1 MAQVSFRIDDKIKKD
16 AEQVCD
22 DIGISM
28 SAAITIYLKRLG
40 KERRIP
46 FDLVADPFYS
56 SKDIEV
62 LDFENNWLKIK
73 FNYKGRSYNGWL
85 SPEMQCANPYTTCS

>member
-1 MAQVSFRIDDKIKKD
+1 MAQVSFSIDDKIKKD

-46 FDLVADPFYS
+46 FDLVADTFYS
-56 SKDIEV
+56 AKDIAV
-62 LDFENNWLKIK
+62 LDKRIADIK
-73 FNYKGRSYNGWL
+73 AGKNISEHEL
-85 SPEMQCANPYTTCS
+85 IEVQ

>member
-56 SKDIEV
+56 AKNIAVLDKRIADIKAGKNISEHELIEV
-62 LDFENNWLKIK
+62 
-73 FNYKGRSYNGWL
+73 
-85 SPEMQCANPYTTCS
+85 Q

>member
-1 MAQVSFRIDDKIKKD
+1 MAQVSFRIDDKIKRD

-40 KERRIP
+40 KERGIP

-62 LDFENNWLKIK
+62 LDRRIADIK
-73 FNYKGRSYNGWL
+73 AGKNVSEHEL
-85 SPEMQCANPYTTCS
+85 IEVQ

>member
-1 MAQVSFRIDDKIKKD
+1 
-16 AEQVCD
+16 
-22 DIGISM
+22 M

-62 LDFENNWLKIK
+62 LDRRIADIK
-73 FNYKGRSYNGWL
+73 AGKNVSEHEL
-85 SPEMQCANPYTTCS
+85 IEVQ

>member
-1 MAQVSFRIDDKIKKD
+1 MAQVSFRIDDKIKRD

-62 LDFENNWLKIK
+62 LDRRIADIK
-73 FNYKGRSYNGWL
+73 AGKNVSEHGL
-85 SPEMQCANPYTTCS
+85 IEVQ

>member
-1 MAQVSFRIDDKIKKD
+1 MAQVSFRIDDKIKRD

-56 SKDIEV
+56 VKDIEV
-62 LDFENNWLKIK
+62 LDKRIADIK
-73 FNYKGRSYNGWL
+73 AGKNISEHEL
-85 SPEMQCANPYTTCS
+85 IEVQ

>member
-62 LDFENNWLKIK
+62 LDRRIADIK
-73 FNYKGRSYNGWL
+73 AGKNL
-85 SPEMQCANPYTTCS
+85 SEHELIEVQ

>member
-62 LDFENNWLKIK
+62 LDRRIADIK
-73 FNYKGRSYNGWL
+73 AGKNVSEHEL
-85 SPEMQCANPYTTCS
+85 IEVQ

>member
-56 SKDIEV
+56 SKDLEV
-62 LDFENNWLKIK
+62 LDRRIADIK
-73 FNYKGRSYNGWL
+73 AGKNVSEHEL
-85 SPEMQCANPYTTCS
+85 IEVQ

>member
-1 MAQVSFRIDDKIKKD
+1 MAQVSFRIDDKIKRD

-62 LDFENNWLKIK
+62 LDRRIADIK
-73 FNYKGRSYNGWL
+73 AGKNISEHEL
-85 SPEMQCANPYTTCS
+85 IEVQ

>member
-1 MAQVSFRIDDKIKKD
+1 MAQVSFRIDDKIKRD

-62 LDFENNWLKIK
+62 LDKRIADIK
-73 FNYKGRSYNGWL
+73 AGKNISEHEL
-85 SPEMQCANPYTTCS
+85 IEVQ

>member
-1 MAQVSFRIDDKIKKD
+1 MAQVSFRIDDKIKRD
-16 AEQVCD
+16 AEQVCE

-62 LDFENNWLKIK
+62 LDRRIADIK
-73 FNYKGRSYNGWL
+73 AGKNVSEHEL
-85 SPEMQCANPYTTCS
+85 IEVQ

>member
-1 MAQVSFRIDDKIKKD
+1 MAQVSFRIDDKIKRD

-62 LDFENNWLKIK
+62 LDRRIADIKAGKII
-73 FNYKGRSYNGWL
+73 SEHEL
-85 SPEMQCANPYTTCS
+85 IEVQ

>member
-46 FDLVADPFYS
+46 FDLVADTFYS
-56 SKDIEV
+56 AKDIAV
-62 LDFENNWLKIK
+62 LDKRIADIK
-73 FNYKGRSYNGWL
+73 AGKNISEHEL
-85 SPEMQCANPYTTCS
+85 IEVQ

>member
-40 KERRIP
+40 KEKRIP

-62 LDFENNWLKIK
+62 LDKRIADIK
-73 FNYKGRSYNGWL
+73 AGKNISEHEL
-85 SPEMQCANPYTTCS
+85 IEVQ

>member
-1 MAQVSFRIDDKIKKD
+1 MAQVSFRIDDKIKRD

-40 KERRIP
+40 KENRIP

-62 LDFENNWLKIK
+62 LDRRIADIK
-73 FNYKGRSYNGWL
+73 AGKNVSEHEL
-85 SPEMQCANPYTTCS
+85 IEVQ

>member
-56 SKDIEV
+56 GKDIEV
-62 LDFENNWLKIK
+62 LDKRIADIK
-73 FNYKGRSYNGWL
+73 AGKNISEHELIKV
-85 SPEMQCANPYTTCS
+85 Q

>member
-46 FDLVADPFYS
+46 FDLVADHYYS
-56 SKDIEV
+56 AKDIAV
-62 LDFENNWLKIK
+62 LDKRIADIK
-73 FNYKGRSYNGWL
+73 AGKNISEHEL
-85 SPEMQCANPYTTCS
+85 IEVQ

>member
-1 MAQVSFRIDDKIKKD
+1 MAQVSFRIDDKIKRD

-56 SKDIEV
+56 AKDIAV
-62 LDFENNWLKIK
+62 LDKRIADIK
-73 FNYKGRSYNGWL
+73 AGKNISEHELIKV
-85 SPEMQCANPYTTCS
+85 Q

>member
-16 AEQVCD
+16 AEQVCN

-56 SKDIEV
+56 AKDIAV
-62 LDFENNWLKIK
+62 LDKRIADIK
-73 FNYKGRSYNGWL
+73 AGKNISEHEL
-85 SPEMQCANPYTTCS
+85 IEVQ

>member
-56 SKDIEV
+56 AKDIAV
-62 LDFENNWLKIK
+62 LDKRIADIK
-73 FNYKGRSYNGWL
+73 AGKNISEHEL
-85 SPEMQCANPYTTCS
+85 SEVQ

>member
-46 FDLVADPFYS
+46 FDLVAAPFYS
-56 SKDIEV
+56 AKDIEV
-62 LDFENNWLKIK
+62 LDKRIADIK
-73 FNYKGRSYNGWL
+73 AGKNISEHEL
-85 SPEMQCANPYTTCS
+85 IEVQ

>member
-1 MAQVSFRIDDKIKKD
+1 MAQVSFRIDDKIKRD

-56 SKDIEV
+56 AKDIAV
-62 LDFENNWLKIK
+62 LDKRIADIK
-73 FNYKGRSYNGWL
+73 AGKNISEHEFI
-85 SPEMQCANPYTTCS
+85 EVQ

>member
-1 MAQVSFRIDDKIKKD
+1 MAQVSFRIDDKIKRD

-46 FDLVADPFYS
+46 FDLVADPFHS

-62 LDFENNWLKIK
+62 LDRRIADIK
-73 FNYKGRSYNGWL
+73 AGKNVSEHEL
-85 SPEMQCANPYTTCS
+85 IEVQ

>member
-40 KERRIP
+40 KER
-46 FDLVADPFYS
+46 
-56 SKDIEV
+56 
-62 LDFENNWLKIK
+62 
-73 FNYKGRSYNGWL
+73 
-85 SPEMQCANPYTTCS
+85 

>member
-1 MAQVSFRIDDKIKKD
+1 MAQVSFRIDDKIKRD

-46 FDLVADPFYS
+46 FDLVADPLYS

-62 LDFENNWLKIK
+62 LDRRIADIK
-73 FNYKGRSYNGWL
+73 AGKNVSEHEL
-85 SPEMQCANPYTTCS
+85 IEVQ

>member
-62 LDFENNWLKIK
+62 LDRRIADIK
-73 FNYKGRSYNGWL
+73 AGKNISEHEL
-85 SPEMQCANPYTTCS
+85 IEVQ

>member
-62 LDFENNWLKIK
+62 LDRRIADIK
-73 FNYKGRSYNGWL
+73 VGKNVSEHEL
-85 SPEMQCANPYTTCS
+85 IEVQ

>member
-1 MAQVSFRIDDKIKKD
+1 MAQVSFRIDDKIKRD

-56 SKDIEV
+56 SKNIEV
-62 LDFENNWLKIK
+62 LDKRIADIK
-73 FNYKGRSYNGWL
+73 AGKNIS
-85 SPEMQCANPYTTCS
+85 EHEHIEVQ

>member
-1 MAQVSFRIDDKIKKD
+1 MAQVSFRIDDKIKRD

-62 LDFENNWLKIK
+62 LDRRIADIK
-73 FNYKGRSYNGWL
+73 AGKNVSEHEL
-85 SPEMQCANPYTTCS
+85 IEV

>member
-1 MAQVSFRIDDKIKKD
+1 MAQVSFRIDDKIKRD

-62 LDFENNWLKIK
+62 LDRRIADIK
-73 FNYKGRSYNGWL
+73 AGKNVSEHELIKV
-85 SPEMQCANPYTTCS
+85 Q

>member
-1 MAQVSFRIDDKIKKD
+1 MAQVSFRIDDKIKRD

-56 SKDIEV
+56 AKDIEA
-62 LDFENNWLKIK
+62 LDKRIADIK
-73 FNYKGRSYNGWL
+73 AGKNISEHELIKV
-85 SPEMQCANPYTTCS
+85 Q

>member
-56 SKDIEV
+56 SKDIAV
-62 LDFENNWLKIK
+62 LDKRIADIK
-73 FNYKGRSYNGWL
+73 AGKNISEHEL
-85 SPEMQCANPYTTCS
+85 IEVQ

>member
-46 FDLVADPFYS
+46 FDLVANPFYS

-62 LDFENNWLKIK
+62 LDRRIADIK
-73 FNYKGRSYNGWL
+73 AGKNISEHEL
-85 SPEMQCANPYTTCS
+85 IEVQ

>member
-56 SKDIEV
+56 SKNIEV
-62 LDFENNWLKIK
+62 LDKRIADIK
-73 FNYKGRSYNGWL
+73 AGKNISEHEL
-85 SPEMQCANPYTTCS
+85 IEVQ

>member
-1 MAQVSFRIDDKIKKD
+1 MAQVSFRIDDKIKRD

-56 SKDIEV
+56 AKDIALLDKRIADIKAGKNISEHELIEV
-62 LDFENNWLKIK
+62 
-73 FNYKGRSYNGWL
+73 
-85 SPEMQCANPYTTCS
+85 Q

>member
-1 MAQVSFRIDDKIKKD
+1 MAQVSFRIDDKIKRD

-62 LDFENNWLKIK
+62 LDRRIADIK
-73 FNYKGRSYNGWL
+73 AGKNISEHELIKV
-85 SPEMQCANPYTTCS
+85 Q

>member
-56 SKDIEV
+56 AKDIAV
-62 LDFENNWLKIK
+62 LDKRIADIK
-73 FNYKGRSYNGWL
+73 AGKNISEHAL
-85 SPEMQCANPYTTCS
+85 IEVQ

>member
-1 MAQVSFRIDDKIKKD
+1 MAQVSFRIDDKIKRD

-46 FDLVADPFYS
+46 FDLVADSFYS
-56 SKDIEV
+56 AKDIEV
-62 LDFENNWLKIK
+62 LDKRIADIK
-73 FNYKGRSYNGWL
+73 AGKNISEHEL
-85 SPEMQCANPYTTCS
+85 IEVQ